1 MTRKKHADKPE
12 TRGKREPGWR
22 AWSSPRRKR
31 FWGAVLVVLY
41 TLSGFLVVPWAVK
54 SVAIKTLHD
63 SLGRTAT
70 IERVRFNPYVLS
82 LEVNRFALLDPDGV
96 TLAEFDR
103 FFANVQ
109 LSSLFR
115 WAWTFRELSLEGFNV
130 RFERFAPGDS
140 RLTRLLAD
148 QAARAAPEAANEQ
161 DSGGLP
167 RLLVH
172 NLALK
177 NGSIHFRDDVPA
189 DPVELRFGPVD
200 VSIQQ
205 LNTLPDRDGQQRVTI
220 ALPHNARIEWQGS
233 IDLAPLRSEGTL
245 SVENSRLDQTIAYLK
260 ALLPLD
266 SIEAVLSLRTKYRL
280 NEMPNGSV
288 KMELDDLQGQLKDVA
303 VSGLAPATEFL
314 ALTAIS
320 VSGASLRYPESQL
333 TIDNIRISDPRLVG
347 WLDEQGQLSWRK
359 LQMPEAKAPDPGS
372 ADAATAAA
380 AEWRLGIGE
389 FAVENAQVE
398 FEDRSIQPAASVGLQ
413 HFAVT
418 VRDIS
423 NEENAVFPIQ
433 VSGGLSA
440 GGELAFDGEMTAL
453 PEFSLRGAATAGS
466 IPLALAQPYAQQ
478 QLNILVEDGLLD
490 FAADLALEGSAAMTA
505 KGNLDVASLRIVDT
519 RENLPL
525 VGWERLV
532 IDRFEAATE
541 SGRLELSLVTFD
553 QPFGRLVIKEDLST
567 NLTGLLVTAEGAV
580 PDDAAPT
587 TVSDT
592 AETAPPTAVEA
603 DSAPIALVIGGTR
616 IRDGAM
622 DFSDLSL
629 PLPFATEIRQMN
641 GTISTLNSSSAAPAE
656 IRLEGQVDE
665 YGLAR
670 IEGAMN
676 LFDPVHNTDVTM
688 EFRNLLMSSLSPYS
702 VEFAGRRIDEGKLNL
717 DLKYRIQ
724 EGQLQGQ
731 NKVVMSDLVLGDE
744 VDNPDAMSLPLGL
757 AVALLTDANGVIDID
772 LPVQGDINDP
782 EFAIGGVI
790 LKAFV
795 GLVTK
800 IVSAPFRLL
809 GSLIG
814 IESEDFG
821 QFQFLGGRSDL
832 TPPELEKIAQLREA
846 LQQRPELAVKVSGAF
861 APAVDVPALQFQRL
875 RAAVLERV
883 APEYAEQA
891 GDFQMLDEQIQDVLE
906 ALFIERNPDL
916 PIESIKAAHLA
927 PPADDPEGAAVLDDL
942 AYASDIRDRL
952 LAGEQI
958 SRQDLE
964 GLANA
969 RAEAVS
975 SAFLASDGIEES
987 RIVLA
992 EPLEVESEDDEWV
1005 TMELGVVA
1013 D

>member
-1 MTRKKHADKPE
+1 MTQQTHADKPE
-12 TRGKREPGWR
+12 THSERKPGWR

-31 FWGAVLVVLY
+31 FWGAVVVVLY
-41 TLSGFLVVPWAVK
+41 TLSGFLGVPVAVK
-54 SVAIKTLHD
+54 SAAIKTLHD
-63 SLGRTAT
+63 SLGRTAS

-82 LEVNRFALLDPDGV
+82 LEVNGFVLLDPDGV

-103 FFANVQ
+103 FFANLQ

-115 WAWTFRELSLEGFNV
+115 WAWTFRELSLEGLDA

-148 QAARAAPEAANEQ
+148 RAVRAAPEPATEQ

-167 RLLVH
+167 RLLIH
-172 NLALK
+172 NLDLK

-189 DPVELRFGPVD
+189 DPVELLFGPVD

-205 LNTLPDRDGQQRVTI
+205 LNTLPDRDGRQRVTI

-266 SIEAVLSLRTKYRL
+266 SIEAVLSLQTNYRL
-280 NEMPNGSV
+280 NEMPDGSV
-288 KMELDDLQGQLKDVA
+288 DVALDALQGQLKDVT
-303 VSGLAPATEFL
+303 VSGLAPVTEFL
-314 ALTAIS
+314 ALTEIS
-320 VSGASLRYPESQL
+320 VSGGSLRYPQSEMTFDS
-333 TIDNIRISDPRLVG
+333 IRIRDPRLVG
-347 WLDEQGQLSWRK
+347 WVDERGQLS
-359 LQMPEAKAPDPGS
+359 LQQLQTPDSEASDAGG
-372 ADAATAAA
+372 ADADSPAA
-380 AEWRLGIGE
+380 AEWRLGLGE
-389 FAVENAQVE
+389 LAVENAQIE
-398 FEDRSIQPAASVGLQ
+398 FEDRSIRPAATVGLQ
-413 HFAVT
+413 NVAVS

-423 NEENAVFPIQ
+423 NEENAVFPVS

-440 GGELAFDGEMTAL
+440 GGELAFDGEITAL
-453 PEFSLRGAATAGS
+453 PEFSLRGAATAGALS
-466 IPLALAQPYAQQ
+466 LTLAQPYAQQ
-478 QLNILVEDGLLD
+478 QLNILIEDGLLD
-490 FAADLALEGSAAMTA
+490 LAADLALESSGAMTA
-505 KGNLDVASLRIVDT
+505 GGRLDVTNLRIADT

-541 SGRLELSLVTFD
+541 SGRLELSLVTLD
-553 QPFGRLVIKEDLST
+553 QPFGRLVINEDLST
-567 NLTGLLVTAEGAV
+567 NLTGLLATAEGAA
-580 PDDAAPT
+580 PDDAAPAA
-587 TVSDT
+587 VSDT
-592 AETAPPTAVEA
+592 TETAKPAAVEA
-603 DSAPIALVIGGTR
+603 DSTPIALVIGGTR

-702 VEFAGRRIDEGKLNL
+702 VEFAGRKIDEGKLNL

-724 EGQLQGQ
+724 ESQLQGQ

-814 IESEDFG
+814 VESEDFG

-846 LQQRPELAVKVSGAF
+846 LQQRPELGVKVSGAF

-875 RAAVLERV
+875 RSAVLERV

-891 GDFQMLDEQIQDVLE
+891 GDFQMLDERIQDALE

-916 PIESIKAAHLA
+916 PVESVKAAHLA
-927 PPADDPEGAAVLDDL
+927 PPPDDPEGAAVFDSL

-969 RAEAVS
+969 RAAAIS
-975 SAFLASDGIEES
+975 SAFLASGGIEES

-992 EPLEVESEDDEWV
+992 EPVEVEGQDDAWV